1 MRVPDVTLIDDPNDE
16 DIVGET
22 NIDEFDKY
30 FNRETTPKIIVTTN
44 RRPKGKI
51 FDFLKELKITIP
63 SIEYYP
69 RENFRLKEI
78 IEWSK
83 EREYTDIMVF

>member
-30 FNRETTPKIIVTTN
+30 FNRETTPKILVTTN
-44 RRPKGKI
+44 RRPKGVSYYLFILYYFRKYLI
-51 FDFLKELKITIP
+51 F
-63 SIEYYP
+63 
-69 RENFRLKEI
+69 
-78 IEWSK
+78 
-83 EREYTDIMVF
+83 

>member
-30 FNRETTPKIIVTTN
+30 FNRLTTPKILVTTN
-44 RRPKGKI
+44 RRPRGVSNYYFEI
-51 FDFLKELKITIP
+51 F
-63 SIEYYP
+63 S
-69 RENFRLKEI
+69 NI
-78 IEWSK
+78 ISLC
-83 EREYTDIMVF
+83 

>member
-30 FNRETTPKIIVTTN
+30 FNRETTPKILVTTN
-44 RRPKGKI
+44 RRPKGV
-51 FDFLKELKITIP
+51 
-63 SIEYYP
+63 SYYSYIHYYHL
-69 RENFRLKEI
+69 ENF
-78 IEWSK
+78 
-83 EREYTDIMVF
+83 